1 MSQLI
6 KSKQA
11 NGKKIEGKIQ
21 KNVWHILLVVWRQSR
36 TARQFR
42 EREREIIKRPHT
54 ARSFVR
60 RRCNELTENVT
71 MR

>member
-1 MSQLI
+1 MEK
-6 KSKQA
+6 KSKA
-11 NGKKIEGKIQ
+11 KYRKMYGIFC
-21 KNVWHILLVVWRQSR
+21 LLFGDNHELPDNS
-36 TARQFR
+36 